1 MVSAREHLTYA
12 VEEHDPRFPHV
23 CDTLSL
29 SPEDRVP
36 DEAGNL
42 VPVNLRLF
50 LVMLKDTREK
60 ETIKNERRLSNSG
73 RWVMD
78 RNIVARH

>member
-1 MVSAREHLTYA
+1 MVSAREYLAYA
-12 VEEHDPRFPHV
+12 VEEHDPRFPPV

-42 VPVNLRLF
+42 VPINLRHF

-78 RNIVARH
+78 SNIVARH